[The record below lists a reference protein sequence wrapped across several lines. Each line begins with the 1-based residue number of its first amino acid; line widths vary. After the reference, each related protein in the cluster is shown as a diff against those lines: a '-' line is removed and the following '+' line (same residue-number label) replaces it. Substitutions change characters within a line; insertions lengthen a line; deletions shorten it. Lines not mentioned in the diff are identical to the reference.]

1 MSVNA
6 VVSPRGGLSV
16 GATQEG
22 IRPVIDGGFCVGCG
36 ACAVASEGRI
46 QFAEDEAYRRTPV
59 IAAARAEDLQRA
71 SRACPFS
78 SSALDETEIARIV
91 HTGAT
96 QQAEEI
102 GRYLSLSAGR
112 VRDDVE
118 VMRSSSGGLTTW
130 VLARLLETG
139 AIDGVVHVGAAE
151 GAELFEYAVSHTPQQ
166 LRSNRKSQY
175 YNCDFSEVVAGLKGN
190 GKRYAFVGVPCYVK
204 AMRLLTLE
212 DAQLAAQFNFF
223 VALVCG
229 HMKTK
234 AFAQLLAW
242 QCGIAPDAL
251 ARVDFRV
258 KEGTPRSDD
267 YRFAAWRHGD
277 AEPVVRRTRE
287 LYGHNW
293 GHAMFQ
299 LRSCDHCDDIFGEAA
314 DIALGDAW
322 LPQYAAD
329 PRGTNVLVNR
339 HPVLEQLL
347 REGAAAGAIQLDNLS
362 LADMVRSQEGNFR
375 HRREGLAVRQADA
388 ARRGEWTPRKRDFVN
403 VAQVSFY
410 RRMIVRLRRGLGEA
424 THGAFAEARR
434 SGQLSVFTAR
444 TKRYVRAM
452 EWVYKLP
459 LLTRPGE
466 LVRRVAKKLR
476 LA

>member
-1 MSVNA
+1 MVSVD
-6 VVSPRGGLSV
+6 
-16 GATQEG
+16 G
-22 IRPVIDGGFCVGCG
+22 IRPVVEGGYCVGCG

-46 QFAEDEAYRRTPV
+46 RFAEDQTFRRVPVLAAVEAD
-59 IAAARAEDLQRA
+59 DLQRA
-71 SRACPFS
+71 GRACPFS
-78 SSALDETEIARIV
+78 PTAPDETEIARIV
-91 HTGAT
+91 HTEAT
-96 QQAEEI
+96 RQADEV
-102 GRYLSLSAGR
+102 GRYLSLTAGR
-112 VRDDVE
+112 VSDDAV

-130 VLARLLETG
+130 VLSRLLETG

-151 GAELFEYAVSHTPQQ
+151 GAELFEYAVSHTTEQ
-166 LRSNRKSQY
+166 LQANRKSQY
-175 YNCDFSEVVAGLKGN
+175 YNCEFSQVVAELKGN

-204 AMRLLTLE
+204 AMRLLALN
-212 DAQLAAQFNFF
+212 DPQLGAQFVFF

-242 QCGIAPDAL
+242 QCGIAPDEL

-267 YRFAAWRHGD
+267 YRFAAWRHGST
-277 AEPVVRRTRE
+277 EPVVRRTRE

-299 LRSCDHCDDIFGEAA
+299 LRACDHCDDIFGEAA
-314 DIALGDAW
+314 DICLGDAW
-322 LPQYAAD
+322 LPRYVGD

-339 HPVLEQLL
+339 HPLLEQLL
-347 REGAAAGAIQLDNLS
+347 REGASAGAIQLDDLS

-388 ARRGEWTPRKRDFVN
+388 ARRGQWTPRKRDFVSL
-403 VAQVSFY
+403 AQVSFY
-410 RRMIVRLRRGLGEA
+410 RRIIVRLRRGLGEA
-424 THGAFAEARR
+424 THEAFAEARR
-434 SGQLSVFTAR
+434 NADRSIFVAR

-459 LLTRPGE
+459 LLTRPAE
-466 LVRRVAKKLR
+466 LARRVARKLK
-476 LA
+476 LV